1 MPLNNIMKPVLIINT
16 VMLLTNIL
24 TNIQRSTR
32 VDVKKVIKETRKI
45 NSFTGID
52 MF

>member
-16 VMLLTNIL
+16 VMLL